1 MKLGVVLLSPPKNGV
16 PKSVGV
22 MEGLAV
28 EVVPVVAVFV
38 AEVVSNVVVGSTVEV
53 VSELDINSVVDSVAV
68 VELVS
73 TGVTVL
79 LVEVIIG
86 VVTDSDVV
94 TVEVIVVNIWIIFSA
109 AK

>member
-1 MKLGVVLLSPPKNGV
+1 MLVSPPPGV
-16 PKSVGV
+16 SPTKPVV
-22 MEGLAV
+22 EGLAV

-38 AEVVSNVVVGSTVEV
+38 AEVVSNVVVVSIVEV
-53 VSELDINSVVDSVAV
+53 ASEVDIVSVVDSVAV